1 MVTKGYNSYHGRMSG
16 GKIVLIVVLALVL
29 VGAVAYLALQN
40 YVVYDEAG
48 NATID
53 LPFFHR
59 KADRDDKTDD
69 STVDGTGDRDD
80 IVDTVVPEHPH
91 VKVAALHGTRL
102 PDDCLWWGADYIMNT
117 LAPEDLVLALKR
129 TTGGITYATGVETPQ
144 GVVVETGR
152 PIECLRTLL
161 SSGRY
166 TVGHIVCFRDSAYAR
181 SVPETALVREDGQL
195 WYDAEGQA
203 WLDPTDP
210 QVLQYIT
217 ALVKECGELGFK
229 EVVLDQFCY
238 PENAEGVSNLPADRA
253 QVLTDFAERLRAA
266 LPEGVALSVTVRG
279 TESLSIAQMAE
290 LFDRLYVPAEGDAAA
305 VKAAL
310 PEGYDPETR
319 VVLTTAEAAASGSYM
334 IVK

>member
-1 MVTKGYNSYHGRMSG
+1 MATKGYSSYHGRGSP
-16 GKIVLIVVLALVL
+16 GKIALIVVLVLILLGAITYLV
-29 VGAVAYLALQN
+29 VQN
-40 YVVYDEAG
+40 YLVYDESG
-48 NATID
+48 QVHLE
-53 LPFFHR
+53 LPFF
-59 KADRDDKTDD
+59 KPK
-69 STVDGTGDRDD
+69 DG
-80 IVDTVVPEHPH
+80 VDTEQSGDGQDGLTDADFDRVEPEFPH
-91 VKVAALHGTRL
+91 VKVSALHGVRL

-117 LAPEDLVLALKR
+117 LAPEDMVLAVKR
-129 TTGGITYATGVETPQ
+129 TTGGITYGTSVETPS

-152 PIECLRTLL
+152 PIDCLKTLL
-161 SSGRY
+161 ASGRY
-166 TVGHIVCFRDSAYAR
+166 TVGSVVCFRDSAYSR
-181 SVPETALVREDGQL
+181 SVPETALVREDGSL
-195 WYDAEGQA
+195 WYDNGGQA
-203 WLDPTDP
+203 WLDPTNP

-290 LFDRLYVPAEGDAAA
+290 LFDRLYVPAESDAAA

-319 VVLTTAEAAASGSYM
+319 VVLTTVEAAASGSYM

>member
-1 MVTKGYNSYHGRMSG
+1 MATKGYNSYRGRMSG

-59 KADRDDKTDD
+59 KDDRGEKTDD

-80 IVDTVVPEHPH
+80 IVDTVMPEHPH

-117 LAPEDLVLALKR
+117 LAPEDLVLAVKR
-129 TTGGITYATGVETPQ
+129 TTGGITYATDVETPQ

-229 EVVLDQFCY
+229 EVLLDQFCY
-238 PENAEGVSNLPADRA
+238 PADTTASPTRRRTRRRCWPTLPKICGRHCRRA
-253 QVLTDFAERLRAA
+253 Q
-266 LPEGVALSVTVRG
+266 PC
-279 TESLSIAQMAE
+279 QW
-290 LFDRLYVPAEGDAAA
+290 
-305 VKAAL
+305 
-310 PEGYDPETR
+310 
-319 VVLTTAEAAASGSYM
+319 
-334 IVK
+334 